1 MLYIISSC
9 GLIGDY
15 QIDSVVDLWKS
26 NSKSYVPVQYKDLK
40 INPSM
45 DICLHLIEEKEKENI
60 DIKVTLLNLFAIVYS
75 NVTSVCI
82 NYVFFECWSH

>member
-1 MLYIISSC
+1 MEIIK
-9 GLIGDY
+9 LILLLTYG
-15 QIDSVVDLWKS
+15 KATA
-26 NSKSYVPVQYKDLK
+26 KAMYVPVQYKDLK

-82 NYVFFECWSH
+82 YYVFFECWSH